1 MLPSHI
7 KTALRDLS
15 QSFDVQNRTWR
26 GATADFNHFTNVVNN
41 VDFRIYRDDIK
52 KSLCRRL
59 RKRFTTA
66 QLQSCPAPNIGQ
78 YVANAIR
85 NIIRRY

>member
-41 VDFRIYRDDIK
+41 
-52 KSLCRRL
+52 
-59 RKRFTTA
+59 
-66 QLQSCPAPNIGQ
+66 
-78 YVANAIR
+78 
-85 NIIRRY
+85 